1 MRLPGE
7 PSRTWRSFEE
17 PEKPSTDSGFLDG
30 PGHSTDSAD
39 LSYPVV
45 HFKLQEIGQETVLEG
60 QESTVHEEKDEGS
73 GATALAANRTVD
85 KPEVS
90 EHKSNL
96 TVCMPHSGLRRS
108 ERS

>member
-30 PGHSTDSAD
+30 PGHSIDSGD

-45 HFKLQEIGQETVLEG
+45 HFKLQEIGPETLLEE
-60 QESTVHEEKDEGS
+60 QASAVHEEKEEGTA
-73 GATALAANRTVD
+73 ATALAAKDTVD
-85 KPEVS
+85 KPEVCEYS
-90 EHKSNL
+90 PKL
-96 TVCMPHSGLRRS
+96 TTWMQHSAL
-108 ERS
+108 